1 MSEKLPKAVGN
12 LLTAEPC
19 VPITCAAAPHR
30 FGDVVVQMDPDLLLG
45 ELGSHSV
52 EDL

>member
-1 MSEKLPKAVGN
+1 MSGWLPKAVRN
-12 LLTAEPC
+12 LPTAEPC
-19 VPITCAAAPHR
+19 ISVTCAAAPHR

-45 ELGSHSV
+45 KLGGHSV